1 MVSGRKLILLTLL
14 MNFFKSTESKI
25 KTEEPVETS
34 IDMYSDEY
42 RWFMEKN
49 FAATAE
55 NVNEVNEAL
64 SENEE
69 SETDS
74 DATEIDD
81 EDYEAV
87 SGEWTVGGF
96 IYSFV

>member
-1 MVSGRKLILLTLL
+1 
-14 MNFFKSTESKI
+14 
-25 KTEEPVETS
+25 
-34 IDMYSDEY
+34 MYDDEY

-49 FAATAE
+49 FPSPK
-55 NVNEVNEAL
+55 NVNEMNETL

-74 DATEIDD
+74 DATETDD

-87 SGEWTVGGF
+87 SGEWAVSEF
-96 IYSFV
+96 IYFFV

>member
-1 MVSGRKLILLTLL
+1 MFEDAFYLI
-14 MNFFKSTESKI
+14 M
-25 KTEEPVETS
+25 
-34 IDMYSDEY
+34 
-42 RWFMEKN
+42 KN
-49 FAATAE
+49 EFAATAE

-87 SGEWTVGGF
+87 SGEWAVGGF
-96 IYSFV
+96 IYSIV

>member
-1 MVSGRKLILLTLL
+1 
-14 MNFFKSTESKI
+14 
-25 KTEEPVETS
+25 
-34 IDMYSDEY
+34 MYDDEY

-49 FAATAE
+49 FPSPK
-55 NVNEVNEAL
+55 NVNEMNETL

-87 SGEWTVGGF
+87 SGEWAVGGF
-96 IYSFV
+96 IYSIV

>member
-1 MVSGRKLILLTLL
+1 
-14 MNFFKSTESKI
+14 
-25 KTEEPVETS
+25 
-34 IDMYSDEY
+34 MYDDEY
-42 RWFMEKN
+42 RWFIEKN

-87 SGEWTVGGF
+87 SGEWAVGGF
-96 IYSFV
+96 IYSIV